1 MENDPSWYTQRNKK
15 DGSRS
20 RETNMAW
27 YDRLLGRAP
36 IVDEEKLNP
45 AQYVISRNEGMT
57 IDSRE
62 VVTNYRNAYEQ
73 LEIVNR
79 AVNMIVDDVSEIPFA
94 IGEKIVGTTNVLKN
108 IRRSKVDL
116 LINKEPNPFQDVSAF
131 KRNLIIDLLIDG
143 NIFIYFDGAHL
154 YHLPADKV
162 RIYTDD
168 KTYVERYSYDNS
180 IDYSP
185 DEIIHI
191 KENSF
196 NSIYR
201 GTPRLKPAFRT
212 MQLLGSMRDF
222 QDNFFKNGAV
232 PGLVLKSPNT
242 LSEKIKERMLQAWV
256 ARYNP
261 KSGGRR
267 PLFLDGGLE
276 VENLTEINFKELDFQ
291 EGIKS
296 NERIILEAMGI
307 PSILMDGGNNA
318 NIRPNHR
325 LYYLETILPIVKK
338 VSCALERFFGF
349 SMSEDVTGIPALQ
362 PELRDQAAYYATLVN
377 TGILSANEAREALGK
392 EPVDGFDEPR
402 VPANIAGSAT
412 NPEQGGRPTE
422 AAPSEEE

>member
-1 MENDPSWYTQRNKK
+1 
-15 DGSRS
+15 
-20 RETNMAW
+20 MAW
-27 YDRLLGRAP
+27 YDRLLGRTP
-36 IVDEEKLNP
+36 DTEEKLNP
-45 AQYVISRNEGMT
+45 AQYVISRNEGLT

-62 VVTNYRNAYEQ
+62 IVSNYQSAYEQ

-79 AVNMIVDDVSEIPFA
+79 AVNMIVDDVSDIPFTL
-94 IGEKIVGTTNVLKN
+94 GNQTPGTNNIVKN

-116 LINKEPNPFQDVSAF
+116 LINREPNPFQDINSF
-131 KRNLIIDLLIDG
+131 KRNLIIDLMIDG

-162 RIYTDD
+162 RIETDPNTFVAKYT
-168 KTYVERYSYDNS
+168 YENS
-180 IDYSP
+180 LDYSP
-185 DEIIHI
+185 SEIIHI

-196 NSIYR
+196 KSIYR
-201 GTPRLKPAFRT
+201 GVPRLKPAFRT
-212 MQLLGSMRDF
+212 MQLLSSMRTF

-261 KSGGRR
+261 QSGGRR
-267 PLFLDGGLE
+267 PLFLDGGLT
-276 VENLTEINFKELDFQ
+276 VENLTEVNFKDLDFQ

-307 PSILMDGGNNA
+307 PPILLDGGNNA

-325 LYYLETILPIVKK
+325 LYYLETILPIVRKLGY
-338 VSCALERFFGF
+338 ALERYFGF
-349 SMSEDVTGIPALQ
+349 AVSEDVTGIPALQ

-377 TGILSANEAREALGK
+377 TGIMSPNEAREALGK
-392 EPVDGFDEPR
+392 DPVDGFDTPR
-402 VPANIAGSAT
+402 VPAHIAGSAA
-412 NPEQGGRPTE
+412 NPEEGGRPQE